1 MRGPC
6 LGDYN
11 WMCFESCKITRK
23 VPTLLP
29 GGIGIVG
36 LYAFGSDA
44 AVKAAMPS
52 LHRATV
58 EVRVD
63 P

>member
-1 MRGPC
+1 
-6 LGDYN
+6 
-11 WMCFESCKITRK
+11 